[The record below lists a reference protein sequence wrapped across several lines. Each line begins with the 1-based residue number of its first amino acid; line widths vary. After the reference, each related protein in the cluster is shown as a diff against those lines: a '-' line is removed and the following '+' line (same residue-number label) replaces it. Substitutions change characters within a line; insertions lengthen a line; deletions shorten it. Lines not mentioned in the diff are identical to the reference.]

1 MLGVYSTVDVH
12 LIYSVGVCTSN
23 LDEEVINVEKEDYN
37 RNLNVQIYLAVQTRK
52 ITIISMCNYVQ
63 HIRSTLLQ

>member
-1 MLGVYSTVDVH
+1 MLGVDSTVDVH

-37 RNLNVQIYLAVQTRK
+37 RKSECSN
-52 ITIISMCNYVQ
+52 ISSCTDKKDNYYFYV
-63 HIRSTLLQ
+63 